1 MKFKFTWGT
10 GILLTIILF
19 VSFFISFVIFSFTKD
34 VNLVTEDYFPDEI
47 AYDLKIE
54 KIKNTN
60 ALKEKVNFH
69 TKNNILKI
77 TFPSFIS
84 DRKKIKGTILLYYIK
99 NYKNDKIFNIKPDK
113 EKSQYINIG
122 TFPKGRYSVKVDW
135 SYNNKTYF
143 QEKIIE
149 IK

>member
-47 AYDLKIE
+47 AYDLKIN

-60 ALKEKVNFH
+60 ALKEKVTFH
-69 TKNNILKI
+69 TKNNILKV

-84 DRKKIKGTILLYYIK
+84 HRKKIKGTILLYYIK
-99 NYKNDKIFNIKPDK
+99 SYKNDKIFNIKLDK
-113 EKSQYINIG
+113 EKSHFIDIN

-135 SYNNKTYF
+135 SYNNKNYF

-149 IK
+149 VK